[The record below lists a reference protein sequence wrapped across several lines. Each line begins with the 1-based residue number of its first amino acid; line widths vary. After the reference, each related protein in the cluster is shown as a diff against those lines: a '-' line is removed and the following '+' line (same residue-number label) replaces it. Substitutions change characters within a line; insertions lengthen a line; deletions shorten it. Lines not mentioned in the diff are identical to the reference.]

1 MQDII
6 PMIHLFKGI
15 LMTYSNIERLIVN
28 VLSKPNLIPL
38 NELTVIQKI
47 VFKNSLDSERL
58 LMLYYLKSRFIWRFY
73 GFTLKSIKITVANL
87 TFTFNHNIQNTLFA

>member
-15 LMTYSNIERLIVN
+15 LMSYSNLE
-28 VLSKPNLIPL
+28 KPNLIKL
-38 NELTVIQKI
+38 NELKVIQKD
-47 VFKNSLDSERL
+47 FSNSLDSERL